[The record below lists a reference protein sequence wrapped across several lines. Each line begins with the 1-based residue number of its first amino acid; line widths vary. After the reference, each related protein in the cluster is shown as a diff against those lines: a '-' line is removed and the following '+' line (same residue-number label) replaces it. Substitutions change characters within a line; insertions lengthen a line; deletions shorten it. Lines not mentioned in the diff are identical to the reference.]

1 MRAPRTFLAAL
12 LGFACVCPV
21 HAGEAGSSDA
31 RGWRGEGLS
40 IETAVLAFEGTA
52 AFLMGR
58 GVPSDRARE
67 YAADC
72 VLRVVLRNEGAGP
85 LDYDV
90 RDWAVR
96 SNGRALTLASRDDW
110 LGRWRSPPLEPSAA
124 TGFQLSQLPP
134 RQTLSS
140 GDSAQGMITVPVA
153 RGRRFDLRFDW
164 TISGIRHEE
173 ELHDLR
179 CPAP

>member
-1 MRAPRTFLAAL
+1 MGAPRTFFAAL
-12 LGFACVCPV
+12 LGFACVCPL
-21 HAGEAGSSDA
+21 HAREAGSSEA
-31 RGWRGEGLS
+31 LVRRGEGLF
-40 IETAVLAFEGTA
+40 IEIAVLPFEGAA

-67 YAADC
+67 YARDC
-72 VLRVVLRNEGAGP
+72 VLRVVLRDQGAEP

-96 SNGRALTLASRDDW
+96 SNGRALKLVSRDDW
-110 LGRWRSPPLEPSAA
+110 LGRWRSPPLELFAA

-153 RGRRFDLRFDW
+153 RGSRFDLRFDW

>member
-1 MRAPRTFLAAL
+1 MRAPRTSLAAL
-12 LGFACVCPV
+12 LGFACVCPL
-21 HAGEAGSSDA
+21 HAGEAGSSEA
-31 RGWRGEGLS
+31 RTWRGEGLS
-40 IETAVLAFEGTA
+40 TEVAVLAFEGTA

-67 YAADC
+67 YATQC
-72 VLRVVLRNEGAGP
+72 VLRIVLRDEGIGP

-90 RDWAVR
+90 SSWAVR
-96 SNGRALTLASRDDW
+96 SNGRAHALVSREDW

-140 GDSAQGMITVPVA
+140 GDSAQGMITAAVA
-153 RGRRFDLRFDW
+153 RGSRFDLRFDW
-164 TISGIRHEE
+164 TTSGIRHEE